1 MKKKILYLLQ
11 GLELSSQ
18 KWYTRSYTHLPRCWK
33 TFIRTGTTTGIP
45 SLVCSSA
52 LKTHFDLK
60 EENHGELDLQFL
72 TGYSNPYVIVVCM
85 PTMTL
90 NFMSLYMENFL
101 KLS

>member
-1 MKKKILYLLQ
+1 M
-11 GLELSSQ
+11 ELSSQ
-18 KWYTRSYTHLPRCWK
+18 KWYTCSYTHLPRCWE
-33 TFIRTGTTTGIP
+33 TFIRIGTTTEIP
-45 SLVCSSA
+45 RLVCSSA
-52 LKTHFDLK
+52 LKRHLDLK

-72 TGYSNPYVIVVCM
+72 SGYSNPYVIVVRM